1 MKEQKEAFNPL
12 NIAIGFGIA
21 LAVIAGLYFSF
32 ITFADATGGSKGIK
46 YVLLLS
52 ELGLG
57 YLVYRLKV
65 WKEFGSAL
73 LIYAIVGGFLIDV
86 PRLNIVNESIRNLF
100 FHVPMWFGMMILSCA
115 SMIYS
120 IKYLNKGNIKHDIAA
135 SELANMSMIFGVLGL
150 VTGMIWAQFTW
161 GKFWSGDPKQIY
173 TAIGLLIYSGYFVLK
188 GAFNDEIQKAR
199 IGAIFNIFAF
209 TALIIC
215 LYVLPR
221 LVKNSLHPGGED
233 GNPAFGEYDLDN
245 TMRIVF
251 YPAIIGWT
259 LMGAWLAEIRIRTK
273 LVYNKFYENL

>member
-1 MKEQKEAFNPL
+1 MSTQKIFSIK
-12 NIAIGFGIA
+12 NILIGFGLA
-21 LAVIAGLYFSF
+21 LLMVGILYISF
-32 ITFADATGGSKGIK
+32 MTPISKGLK
-46 YVLLLS
+46 STLLIS
-52 ELGLG
+52 EFGIG
-57 YLVYRLKV
+57 FLVFKTKT
-65 WKEFGSAL
+65 WKEFGSFL
-73 LIYAIVGGFLIDV
+73 LIYTILAGFLIDV
-86 PRLNIVNESIRNLF
+86 PPLNIVNESIRNLF
-100 FHVPMWFGMMILSCA
+100 FHVPMWFGMMIISLA

-120 IKYLNKGNIKHDIAA
+120 IMYLNKGNSKHDIAA
-135 SELANMSMIFGVLGL
+135 SELANISMIFGVLGL
-150 VTGMIWAQFTW
+150 LTGMIWAQFTW

-173 TAIGLLIYSGYFVLK
+173 TAIGLLIYAGYFVLR
-188 GAFNDEIQKAR
+188 GAFHDDIQKAR

-221 LVKNSLHPGGED
+221 LVKSSLHPGGQE

-251 YPAIIGWT
+251 YPSIIAWT